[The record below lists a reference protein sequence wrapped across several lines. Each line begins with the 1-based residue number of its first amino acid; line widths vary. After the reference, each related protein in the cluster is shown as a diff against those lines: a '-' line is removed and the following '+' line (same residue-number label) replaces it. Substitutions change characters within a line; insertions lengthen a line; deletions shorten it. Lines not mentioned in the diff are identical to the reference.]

1 MRAHT
6 HLRAFPA
13 FTLLELLVVIVVI
26 AILASLLLPVLARSK
41 ESARGRACA
50 NNLRQIG
57 TAAYLYS
64 LDSRRFPAFLN
75 WLYATDP
82 RGDTTSGELYPYVKS
97 PAVYLCPSDGAA
109 VPPSLA
115 AVHDHSYAINC
126 SMCHAHDLSDVFTP
140 AQTAFFVETTNS
152 PFYFL
157 SGNGLG
163 ITGPAQGIA
172 GLIFLPPVF
181 PGPLPSPSTNGSLVT
196 QSPSL
201 IVRHNQRGNTL
212 MIDGHVETMSEKQFQ
227 AASLRDQFWYP
238 NNETS
243 LADFE
248 EGP

>member
-13 FTLLELLVVIVVI
+13 FTLVELLVVIAVI
-26 AILASLLLPVLARSK
+26 AILASLLLPALARSK
-41 ESARGRACA
+41 ESARGSACA

-57 TAAYLYS
+57 TAAYVYS
-64 LDSRRFPAFLN
+64 LDSRRFPVFLN
-75 WLYATDP
+75 WLYATNEQ
-82 RGDTTSGELYPYVKS
+82 GDTISGELYPYVKS
-97 PAVYLCPSDGAA
+97 PAVYVCPSDRAA
-109 VPPSLA
+109 APPGRA

-152 PFYFL
+152 PLNFF

-163 ITGPAQGIA
+163 ITGPAPVLVGPI
-172 GLIFLPPVF
+172 LPPPVF
-181 PGPLPSPSTNGSLVT
+181 PG
-196 QSPSL
+196 QSSSL
-201 IVRHNQRGNTL
+201 IVRHNQRGNIL

-227 AASLRDQFWYP
+227 AASLRDPFWYP
-238 NNETS
+238 NNETG